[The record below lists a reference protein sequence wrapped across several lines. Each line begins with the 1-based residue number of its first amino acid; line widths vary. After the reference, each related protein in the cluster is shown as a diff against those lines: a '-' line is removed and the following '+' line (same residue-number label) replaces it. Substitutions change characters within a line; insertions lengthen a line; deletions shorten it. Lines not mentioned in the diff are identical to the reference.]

1 PHDFVIDRC
10 YIHGNALSNSKRG
23 IALNCAAAAI
33 ENSYLSDFHAVG
45 FDTQAI
51 AGWNGPGPFTIRNN
65 YLEASG
71 ENVMFGGAD
80 PSIEG
85 LVPSDIH
92 VHHNLPAKP
101 TDWRNGI
108 LPRVQGIEMVTTAQT
123 EGRLSGTYYYRVS
136 AAASIG
142 QDTLAL
148 SPASEEI
155 AVTLAP
161 GQKAIS
167 LAWPSVSGASG

>member
-1 PHDFVIDRC
+1 TFPQPPSFHSMAFEFAFSQNVTANDGLILLGDGGPAQKSLNQVPHDFVIDRC

-45 FDTQAI
+45 FDTQAV

-80 PSIEG
+80 PSIDG
-85 LVPSDIH
+85 LGPSAIQGR
-92 VHHNLPAKP
+92 HNL
-101 TDWRNGI
+101 
-108 LPRVQGIEMVTTAQT
+108 
-123 EGRLSGTYYYRVS
+123 
-136 AAASIG
+136 
-142 QDTLAL
+142 
-148 SPASEEI
+148 
-155 AVTLAP
+155 
-161 GQKAIS
+161 
-167 LAWPSVSGASG
+167 